1 MGPLLLARLLEL
13 NETQAGV
20 LHITF
25 KYADEQGLLLLDLKD
40 LKTKKDYDFV
50 LNILKK
56 FFCLLEPFVPHLAQY
71 FWEVVGCDGLIYNE
85 KWPEIE
91 KLPESDAERSYK
103 ISVLIKGKNFGILDV
118 EEDENEK
125 EIHQKALELL
135 KNSPKLS
142 EEGRKNLEEAK
153 YVYVKGKVI
162 NFV

>member
-1 MGPLLLARLLEL
+1 MIENFAL
-13 NETQAGV
+13 NSAIAKIREFSNK
-20 LHITF
+20 LM
-25 KYADEQGLLLLDLKD
+25 DLKD

-71 FWEVVGCDGLIYNE
+71 FWERIGCDGLIYNE

-91 KLPESDAERSYK
+91 KLSESCVEKGCK
-103 ISVLIKGKNFGILDV
+103 ISVLIKGKNFGILNV
-118 EEDENEK
+118 EEGENEK

-135 KNSPKLS
+135 KNLPKLN
-142 EEGRKNLEEAK
+142 EEEKKSLEGVK
-153 YVYVKGKVI
+153 YVYVKGKII